1 MQVLFPHGKE
11 SGPWGGKISAL
22 AEVARRYG
30 LQVASLDYQGM
41 DDPHERVAKLLAHL
55 GELDGPAILVGSS
68 MGGHV
73 AASAASAH
81 PTVAAFLMAP
91 AFYMPGYEAL
101 TPKPL
106 SCPVTIVHGC
116 HDEIVPVDNALR
128 FAREGDCTLHL
139 LDADH
144 RMLEQLGELCDLFE
158 IFLKQIPGLAKADLD

>member
-1 MQVLFPHGKE
+1 MQVVFSHGKE

-22 AEVARRYG
+22 AEVARRHG
-30 LQVASLDYQGM
+30 LEVASLDYQGM
-41 DDPHERVAKLLAHL
+41 DDPHDRVAKLLAHL
-55 GELDGPAILVGSS
+55 EELKEPAIVVGSS

-73 AASAASAH
+73 AASAAAVH
-81 PTVAAFLMAP
+81 PVAGAFLMAP

-106 SCPVTIVHGC
+106 SCPVSIVHGW
-116 HDEIVPVDNALR
+116 HDEIVPVDNVLR

-144 RMLEQLGELCDLFE
+144 RMLDQLDELCELFE
-158 IFLKQIPGLAKADLD
+158 MFLKHIPGVGRAAAD

>member
-1 MQVLFPHGKE
+1 MQVVFSHGKE

-22 AEVARRYG
+22 AEVARRHG

-41 DDPHERVAKLLAHL
+41 DDPHARVAKLCAHL
-55 GELDGPAILVGSS
+55 DELEGPAILVGSS

-73 AASAASAH
+73 AASAASTH
-81 PTVAAFLMAP
+81 TVAAAFLMAP

-106 SCPVTIVHGC
+106 SCPVTIVHGWR
-116 HDEIVPVDNALR
+116 DEIVPVDNVLR
-128 FAREGDCTLHL
+128 FARESDCTLHL

-144 RMLEQLGELCDLFE
+144 RMLDQLDELCDLFE
-158 IFLKQIPGLAKADLD
+158 MFLKQIPGAGNAGPD